1 MVIMWRK
8 VRERN
13 LTVEISRNADWAM
26 TLIGSHAFDNLPVYK
41 RNQTAWFCRI
51 NKVAYEERPESI
63 GSRGNCLDNGCQRKN
78 LWLIGALAEKADAL
92 SIVPCCLSIMLVFS
106 SLLYIYIF
114 IRQILDYK
122 TNHTGN
128 YFFASLCMH
137 ERSKLCV
144 LPK

>member
-106 SLLYIYIF
+106 SLLYIYIYTANTWLQNKSHRELF
-114 IRQILDYK
+114 LRITVYARTEQIMR
-122 TNHTGN
+122 T
-128 YFFASLCMH
+128 
-137 ERSKLCV
+137 
-144 LPK
+144 P